1 MTNKTPFIVNCPHCN
16 EFIIIEEINCKIFRH
31 GVFRNNK
38 MQIDPHSPKN
48 ICDYYIKNNLIYGC
62 GKPFILT
69 LNDGIYKTEICGY
82 I

>member
-1 MTNKTPFIVNCPHCN
+1 
-16 EFIIIEEINCKIFRH
+16 
-31 GVFRNNK
+31 

-62 GKPFILT
+62 GKPFILI
-69 LNDGIYKTEICGY
+69 LNDGTYKTEICGY